1 MCTLVLT
8 PPPLGTPLTKGRK
21 LEINCI
27 FSYINWI
34 VWNILILINVK
45 MFGFFKKRKV
55 ETGNVKEF
63 NSALKATE
71 LFIMLSEWE
80 KAKKALKEIEFKEKE
95 SLSIVLDKIDQ
106 MDDKEWINE
115 KEKIRLTN
123 ELKEKQ
129 KKLNKLYE
137 LLEKKEEKYNQNV
150 DAERFKIR
158 FKKIKDEIDLL
169 MWNRKSDNAL
179 ALLQKFLEENA
190 EKPSVVRFY
199 NKEKKIILKSRERD
213 LKKRDEK
220 MRNNAKMEAMALIWK
235 TVNLEWEEWNNSE
248 SEKEVKKW
256 IFAKLKD
263 KINFYK
269 TIKERIRKKKL
280 LDEINLLI
288 EEDSKIKNDLA
299 ARKLANIH
307 KWLVKELTSSK
318 MLWYELYWKILW
330 ADKIS
335 GDTFW
340 FVENENKYNFFLWD
354 ATWHGIRAWFIITL
368 LSRLF
373 NKYVK
378 NSTLRQLTYEINNWL
393 KQDLKSRNFITW
405 IFFDIYK
412 DDTDSINYVW
422 MWHEPMIIYRKKT
435 WEVEKLIPGWLAA
448 WIRLINKPNDI
459 KVKNVK
465 LYDWDILFTYS
476 DWVVESK
483 NLDWE
488 FYSLDKLMKIF
499 NHVCKNQSDLHW
511 IYDYLINDLKEFRW
525 WANFDDDV
533 SMMFLKRDM
542 RKDVV
547 DISSKYLQE
556 LKAKEW
562 LKSSDLN
569 KLKWKTIEDI
579 DKELEVM
586 KKKKETERI
595 IKNLETLYYT
605 WEVLKLKQEAIRY
618 IKEWYIDKK
627 INFYLKKA
635 IDNEKSYKVE
645 QKNQKIINKYNILEE
660 LLKKWDYNTVIS
672 EAEEIISK
680 DGNL

>member
-1 MCTLVLT
+1 
-8 PPPLGTPLTKGRK
+8 
-21 LEINCI
+21 
-27 FSYINWI
+27 
-34 VWNILILINVK
+34 

-80 KAKKALKEIEFKEKE
+80 KAKKALKEIEYKEKE
-95 SLSIVLDKIDQ
+95 SLSIVLDKIDK
-106 MDDKEWINE
+106 MDDKEGINE

-137 LLEKKEEKYNQNV
+137 LLEKKEEKYNLNV
-150 DAERFKIR
+150 ETERFKIR
-158 FKKIKDEIDLL
+158 FKKIKDELDLL
-169 MWNRKSDNAL
+169 MGNRKSDNAL

-220 MRNNAKMEAMALIWK
+220 MKNNAKLEAMALIGK
-235 TVNLEWEEWNNSE
+235 TVNLENEELQKEE
-248 SEKEVKKW
+248 SLKDVKKG
-256 IFAKLKD
+256 FFSRLKD

-307 KWLVKELTSSK
+307 KGLVKELSSNK
-318 MLWYELYWKILW
+318 MLGYELYGKILG

-335 GDTFW
+335 GDTFG
-340 FVENENKYNFFLWD
+340 FVENENKYNFFLGD
-354 ATWHGIRAWFIITL
+354 ATGHGIRAGFIITL

-378 NSTLRQLTYEINNWL
+378 NSTLRELTFEINNGL
-393 KQDLKSRNFITW
+393 KQDLKSRNFITG

-412 DDTDSINYVW
+412 DDTDTINFVG
-422 MWHEPMIIYRKKT
+422 MGHEPMIIYRKKT
-435 WEVEKLIPGWLAA
+435 GEVEKFIPGGLAA
-448 WIRLINKPNDI
+448 GIRLINKSNDI
-459 KVKNVK
+459 KVKNLK
-465 LYDWDILFTYS
+465 LYDGDILLTYS
-476 DWVVESK
+476 DGVIESK
-483 NLDWE
+483 NMDGE
-488 FYSLDKLMKIF
+488 FYGLDKLMKVYG
-499 NHVCKNQSDLHW
+499 HVCKNQTDIHG
-511 IYDYLINDLKEFRW
+511 IYDYLINDLKEFRGG
-525 WANFDDDV
+525 ANFDDDV
-533 SMMFLKRDM
+533 SMLFLKRDI

-556 LKAKEW
+556 LKAKEG

-569 KLKWKTIEDI
+569 KLKGKTIEDI
-579 DKELEVM
+579 DKEVEVL

-605 WEVLKLKQEAIRY
+605 GEVLKLKQEAIRY
-618 IKEWYIDKK
+618 IKEGFIDKK

-635 IDNEKSYKVE
+635 IDNEKVYKVE
-645 QKNQKIINKYNILEE
+645 QKNQKVVNKYNILLE
-660 LLKKWDYNTVIS
+660 LLKKGDYGTVIS
-672 EAEEIISK
+672 EAEEVISK

>member
-1 MCTLVLT
+1 
-8 PPPLGTPLTKGRK
+8 
-21 LEINCI
+21 
-27 FSYINWI
+27 
-34 VWNILILINVK
+34 
-45 MFGFFKKRKV
+45 MFGLFKNKNV
-55 ETGNVKEF
+55 DTGNIKQF
-63 NSALKATE
+63 DSALKAIE
-71 LFIMLSEWE
+71 IFIMLSEWE
-80 KAKKALKEIEFKEKE
+80 KWKKALKEIEFKEKD
-95 SLSIVLDKIDQ
+95 SLSIVLEKIDQ
-106 MDDKEWINE
+106 MDDKDWVNE

-123 ELKEKQ
+123 ELKKKQ
-129 KKLNKLYE
+129 KKLNDLYE
-137 LLEKKEEKYNQNV
+137 ILEKKEEKYNQNV

-158 FKKIKDEIDLL
+158 FKKIKDEIEVL

-190 EKPSVVRFY
+190 EKPSVVKFY
-199 NKEKKIILKSRERD
+199 NKEKKLIIKSLEKE
-213 LKKRDEK
+213 KKKKEEK
-220 MRNNAKMEAMALIWK
+220 MKSDARLEAMTLIWK
-235 TVNLEWEEWNNSE
+235 TVNLEEE
-248 SEKEVKKW
+248 EKKINPDEEANKS

-269 TIKERIRKKKL
+269 RIKERVRKKKL

-307 KWLVKELTSSK
+307 KWLVKELSSNK

-335 GDTFW
+335 WDTFG
-340 FVENENKYNFFLWD
+340 FVENDNKYNFFLWD

-378 NSTLRQLTYEINNWL
+378 DSSLSQLTYEINNWL

-405 IFFDIYK
+405 IFFEIYK
-412 DDTDSINYVW
+412 QDISTLNYVW
-422 MWHEPMIIYRKKT
+422 MGHEPMLIFRKKT
-435 WEVEKLIPGWLAA
+435 SEVERLIPGWLAA
-448 WIRLINKPNDI
+448 WIRLINKPTDI
-459 KVKNVK
+459 KVKTIN
-465 LYDWDILFTYS
+465 LNDWDVLLTYS
-476 DWVVESK
+476 DWIVESK
-483 NLDWE
+483 DFEWQ
-488 FYSLDKLMKIF
+488 FYSITKLEQLF
-499 NHVCKNQSDLHW
+499 NHACKTQADINS
-511 IYDYLINDLKEFRW
+511 IYEYLIEDLKSFRW

-533 SMMFLKRDM
+533 SLLLVKRDS
-542 RKDVV
+542 RKDII
-547 DISSKYLQE
+547 DASSKYIQE

-562 LKSSDLN
+562 LKSSDIR

-579 DKELEVM
+579 DKELEVL

-595 IKNLETLYYT
+595 IKSLEWLYYT
-605 WEVLKLKQEAIRY
+605 WEILKLKQEAIRY

-645 QKNQKIINKYNILEE
+645 QKNQKVVNKYNILEE
-660 LLKKWDYNTVIS
+660 LLKKWDYDTVIS

-680 DGNL
+680 DGNM